1 MGAVAG
7 SGQGE
12 PLAGEGDADLAERVG
27 CGEAAS
33 VIFFFVLFLR
43 RRHLLLMGLAL
54 QGLFGALER
63 LKPRAVILKVFRQ
76 LLELFRVGVAVPDHR
91 LERRLEIADRA
102 VEHLDVR
109 LGVLKVLRRVIHF
122 GFQALVVVRDEVA
135 LLVLPDARDVAE
147 LRLPVLR
154 RRVAFFP
161 LAVLFRHGRLL
172 GVPVHVGL
180 YASGDAAD
188 DRTDGST
195 IRSRRLAHRRTG
207 GRAGQDAAAVLQ
219 RGLGSAGRIV
229 RGIARGHA
237 DGDSGEAPGQLQ
249 RLRVDLRKRFGGLA
263 GRLGRLVERVGHPV
277 RRGRRLAARRG
288 RAAES
293 AAGSGGLLE
302 FLRLALGL
310 GGLEFDFDF

>member
-27 CGEAAS
+27 GGEAAA
-33 VIFFFVLFLR
+33 VVVFFGFFLR

-54 QGLFGALER
+54 QSLLGALEG
-63 LKPRAVILKVFRQ
+63 LEPGAVILKVFRQ

-102 VEHLDVR
+102 IEYLDVR
-109 LGVLKVLRRVIHF
+109 LGVLKVLRRVLHF

-135 LLVLPDARDVAE
+135 LLVLSDARDVTE

-154 RRVAFFP
+154 RSVAFFS

-180 YASGDAAD
+180 YASGEAAD
-188 DRTDGST
+188 DRTGGSAP
-195 IRSRRLAHRRTG
+195 RSRRHAHRRSG
-207 GRAGQDAAAVLQ
+207 GRAGQDAAAVL
-219 RGLGSAGRIV
+219 
-229 RGIARGHA
+229 
-237 DGDSGEAPGQLQ
+237 
-249 RLRVDLRKRFGGLA
+249 
-263 GRLGRLVERVGHPV
+263 
-277 RRGRRLAARRG
+277 
-288 RAAES
+288 
-293 AAGSGGLLE
+293 
-302 FLRLALGL
+302 
-310 GGLEFDFDF
+310 